1 MNRKIRIVASL
12 ALVVGIF
19 FFALPKIADLSA
31 VWKVIAEMT
40 PIEIASLIAATIW
53 NIVTYWFVM
62 MSALPGSNIWQTMK
76 INQASTAV
84 ANTIPAGGAIGVG
97 LTFNMYASYGFA
109 PGVIGLSVLV
119 SGIWNNFVKLGMP
132 VVALALLA
140 ITGDVSSTLLFAG
153 VAGVITLI
161 VAICL
166 FGAVLSSDRL
176 AARVGRWLAR
186 VVGRLRRLVRKD
198 PETNIAESTVTFRRD
213 AIGLLGRRWLALTF
227 FTLVSHLSLFLVL
240 LISLRH
246 VGVPASEV
254 STVEAF
260 AAFSFVRLISALPIT
275 PGGLGVVEL
284 GLTAALITAG
294 GPRPEVVAAVLVFRA
309 LTYLLPIPFGIL
321 AYLNWRAGS
330 GARAARLAEMRAEIP
345 KDAAAQ

>member
-1 MNRKIRIVASL
+1 MNRNIRIVASL

-40 PIEIASLIAATIW
+40 PIEIVSLLAAAIW

-62 MSALPGSNIWQTMK
+62 MTALPGSNIWQTMK

-109 PGVIGLSVLV
+109 TGVIGLSVLV

-140 ITGDVSSTLLFAG
+140 ITGDVSSPLLIAG
-153 VAGVITLI
+153 VVGVITLI

-186 VVGRLRRLVRKD
+186 VVGRIRRLFRKD
-198 PETNIAESTVTFRRD
+198 PETNIAESTVDFRRD
-213 AIGLLGRRWLALTF
+213 AIGLLGRRWPALTL
-227 FTLVSHLSLFLVL
+227 FTLLSHLSLFLVL

-254 STVEAF
+254 STLEAF
-260 AAFSFVRLISALPIT
+260 AAFSFVRLVSALPIT

-309 LTYLLPIPFGIL
+309 LTYLLPIPFGIV
-321 AYLNWRAGS
+321 AYLKWRAGS
-330 GARAARLAEMRAEIP
+330 GARAARLADMRAQIA
-345 KDAAAQ
+345 KDAAVQ